1 MSIAT
6 DASLGA
12 ESLAQRITKHNRRIF
27 DRVMRINVQITHR
40 LDLEVNQAVT
50 RKKREHVIEETVSG
64 IDGGNA
70 RAIEIEAELNV
81 SFGGFAR
88 LCRAA

>member
-1 MSIAT
+1 MLLVYVSSTQQMEAT
-6 DASLGA
+6 
-12 ESLAQRITKHNRRIF
+12 
-27 DRVMRINVQITHR
+27 NVF
-40 LDLEVNQAVT
+40 
-50 RKKREHVIEETVSG
+50 EEAVSG